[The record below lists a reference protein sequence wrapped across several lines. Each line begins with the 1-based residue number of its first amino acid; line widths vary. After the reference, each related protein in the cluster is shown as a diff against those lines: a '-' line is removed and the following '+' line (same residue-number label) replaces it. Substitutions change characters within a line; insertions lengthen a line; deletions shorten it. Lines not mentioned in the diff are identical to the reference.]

1 MLMIAFSHRVVEVEV
16 LLDELK
22 SDDLNHF
29 GELTDHGLHCFN
41 RAFTKVKPIQFDSP
55 LLFLDRGGFPHK
67 SAHRTADCRV
77 VVDKI
82 RVLRLLPLLVLL
94 LVPLIDLCGCQLG
107 RLYLEVEEPV
117 ADHFKVGELVLDLKV
132 VVTELEYGVPCNFS
146 QLQLPVAPLVV
157 DTGGL
162 IAIDQL
168 EYN

>member
-67 SAHRTADCRV
+67 NAHRTADCRV

-82 RVLRLLPLLVLL
+82 RVLRLLPLLLLL
-94 LVPLIDLCGCQLG
+94 LVPLIKLCGCQLR
-107 RLYLEVEEPV
+107 RLYLEVE
-117 ADHFKVGELVLDLKV
+117 
-132 VVTELEYGVPCNFS
+132 
-146 QLQLPVAPLVV
+146 
-157 DTGGL
+157 
-162 IAIDQL
+162 
-168 EYN
+168 